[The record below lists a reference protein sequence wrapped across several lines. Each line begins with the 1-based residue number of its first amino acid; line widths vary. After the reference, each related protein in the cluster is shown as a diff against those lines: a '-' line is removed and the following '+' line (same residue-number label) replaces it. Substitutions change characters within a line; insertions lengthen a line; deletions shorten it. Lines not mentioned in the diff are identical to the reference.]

1 MDIAGL
7 VLGYI
12 AVIGGMAIAPLA
24 IWSSTR
30 ISHRKRELEH
40 MERMRAMELGR
51 TLPQD
56 EPRLSPTKIGA
67 LIAIAVPVA
76 SFISAATATS
86 EAGYHEVVWLAAAMA
101 GTAGVIC
108 GSILVFAA
116 IRKPTYS
123 TASAVEKPYIE
134 EDAYDVV
141 SSRG

>member
-12 AVIGGMAIAPLA
+12 AVIGGMTIAPLA
-24 IWSSTR
+24 IWRGAR
-30 ISHRKRELEH
+30 IAHRKRELEH
-40 MERMRAMELGR
+40 MERMRAMELGL

-56 EPRLSPTKIGA
+56 EPRLSPSKIGA
-67 LIAIAVPVA
+67 MIAVAVPLGA
-76 SFISAATATS
+76 FISAATATS
-86 EAGYHEVVWLAAAMA
+86 EAGYHEVIWLAAAMA

-108 GSILVFAA
+108 GSVLVTTA
-116 IRKPTYS
+116 IRKPAHS
-123 TASAVEKPYIE
+123 SAPAIEKPYIE